1 MALKATIYKIQAEL
15 ADMDRNLY
23 CEHSLTIASHPSETP
38 ERMMV
43 RFLAFM
49 LNVTENNDFG
59 ELEFAKDICET
70 DGPSVWQKNLTGE
83 IEHWIELGQPDERRL
98 LRACGKS
105 RRVSVYAYGTSV
117 GIWWSGIAEALKRTR
132 NLTVWQLPAAE
143 TQALAALAGKT
154 MKLHVSVQDGTAW
167 VADGARSV
175 EVNPVRLMSPEG

>member
-1 MALKATIYKIQAEL
+1 MALKATIYKIQVEL

-23 CEHSLTIASHPSETP
+23 CEQSLTIASHPSETP